1 VLEYGL
7 SAAEVREEQRMEYA
21 RLGDTGL
28 MVSELCLGC
37 MTFGR
42 EADEETSTRCIPDT
56 HRATRMRFRSG
67 LVSEETRL
75 ELTLA

>member
-1 VLEYGL
+1 MRTCWEH
-7 SAAEVREEQRMEYA
+7 
-21 RLGDTGL
+21 GL
-28 MVSELCLGC
+28 MVSELCLRC
-37 MTFGR
+37 MTFGQ

-56 HRATRMRFRSG
+56 HRARRMRFRSG